1 MNAYAMEF
9 MPASLANPVLANQGA
24 ASPPYNLHNDE
35 TVNAAPQALIKG
47 AKRAY
52 ATRRLD
58 LRGAHRLVL
67 PDRPPQAGDI
77 VLCAVVEIGQH
88 AHLELVT
95 GRRAR
100 LFPGDTIIVA
110 YGERYATD
118 QFHARLPTD
127 FSICSLA
134 AAGGIAGEVVD
145 KHDSM
150 RKATRIRPLGLL
162 EDRDGTVF
170 NLAAGAVPALAVDPA
185 ARRPGVITVLGS
197 SMNAGKTTTAANIIR
212 SLVRQN
218 LKVAAV
224 KLTGTGSGGDCWLFE
239 DSGADPVLDF
249 TDAGFASTYNVPAA
263 EIEAAGWRLLS
274 VLFAAKP
281 DFIVCEIADGIFQ
294 QETAALLRSA
304 FLKEVTDSV
313 IFAAGDP
320 ISAAAGAHLL
330 ASHGLAPAA
339 ISGLVSASPLAAEEA
354 ARATGLRVL
363 TNADFDSGEALS
375 AALLNVARVAGG
387 RS

>member
-1 MNAYAMEF
+1 MNVRTMELE
-9 MPASLANPVLANQGA
+9 PALQATAGA
-24 ASPPYNLHNDE
+24 ASRSNSRYTE
-35 TVNAAPQALIKG
+35 EKAKSAPRALIEA

-52 ATRRLD
+52 STRRLD
-58 LRGAHRLVL
+58 LRDADQLVL
-67 PDRPPQAGDI
+67 PDRAPRAGD
-77 VLCAVVEIGQH
+77 VVMCSVVELGQH

-95 GRRAR
+95 GRRAK
-100 LFPGDTIIVA
+100 LFPGDNVIVA

-118 QFHARLPTD
+118 QFHARLPAD

-162 EDRDGTVF
+162 ADRRGAAL
-170 NLAAGAVPALAVDPA
+170 NLASGAIPAVAVDPA

-218 LKVAAV
+218 LRVGAL
-224 KLTGTGSGGDCWLFE
+224 KLTGTGSGGDCWLFL

-249 TDAGFASTYNVPAA
+249 TDAGFASTYNVPVP
-263 EIEAAGWRLLS
+263 EIEAAGRRLLS
-274 VLFAAKP
+274 VLYAAAP
-281 DFIVCEIADGIFQ
+281 DYVVCEVADGIFQ

-330 ASHGLAPAA
+330 SMNGLSPAA

-354 ARATGLRVL
+354 AKATGLRVL

-375 AALLNVARVAGG
+375 AALLGSGPAAGG